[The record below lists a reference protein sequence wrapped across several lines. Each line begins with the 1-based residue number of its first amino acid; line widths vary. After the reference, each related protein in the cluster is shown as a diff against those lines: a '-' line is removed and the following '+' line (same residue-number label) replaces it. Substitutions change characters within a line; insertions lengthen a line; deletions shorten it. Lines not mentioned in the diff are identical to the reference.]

1 MDERGSV
8 TGVEAD
14 DIHCLQYGVKL
25 IQCPVGMF
33 ARPGPQIKYLK
44 VLCFVCFNKIE
55 IQSSGSFSLPHL
67 PDVHVQKPSSRQM
80 GHLEKQLIRGV
91 QAVSEAYDY
100 NKLEPMIKIL
110 AYVPTLQ

>member
-8 TGVEAD
+8 TVVEAD
-14 DIHCLQYGVKL
+14 DIHYLQYGVKHV
-25 IQCPVGMF
+25 QCTVAVF
-33 ARPGPQIKYLK
+33 AGPGPQLKYLK

-55 IQSSGSFSLPHL
+55 IQSSGSFTLPHL

-80 GHLEKQLIRGV
+80 GHLEKELIRGV

-100 NKLEPMIKIL
+100 NKLEPLIKIL